1 MVSVMF
7 LINLMVTTC
16 YRLQK
21 YINENLKRNKL
32 TKWGFKLWVL
42 ADKTGYTYAEKV
54 IDIILSESG
63 FSHNVRSSIMLQYN
77 RKSTTVITAR
87 GIII

>member
-21 YINENLKRNKL
+21 KNLKRKKL

-42 ADKTGYTYAEKV
+42 ADKTGYTYAVKV

-77 RKSTTVITAR
+77 RKSTTSFRAC

>member
-1 MVSVMF
+1 ML

-21 YINENLKRNKL
+21 YTKEDLKRNKL

-42 ADKTGYTYAEKV
+42 ADKIGYTV
-54 IDIILSESG
+54 
-63 FSHNVRSSIMLQYN
+63 NVRSSVMLQYN
-77 RKSTTVITAR
+77 RKSTIIIIAC
-87 GIII
+87 GIIVLILLE